1 MPQLDN
7 VATGSKSL
15 VLTDTETT
23 VDLVEPKTGLDYLKD
38 LVARNV
44 VAGRVSLYEY
54 DLDFAADFTE
64 TE

>member
-1 MPQLDN
+1 MPQLDE
-7 VATGSKSL
+7 VETGSVFKDL
-15 VLTDTETT
+15 ATDGRTH
-23 VDLVEPKTGLDYLKD
+23 LKD

-64 TE
+64 TK